1 MRIQGPIFSSRFIV
15 ALILALAFRT
25 PASADAAADL
35 SAAEKLIAAEH
46 WTRAK
51 ALLEPLLRIRPGDA
65 RALFL
70 AARVREA
77 AGDFDGARALADKA
91 VALDPK
97 NADFLC
103 LQAYIDGREGLR
115 AGLFRKFILA
125 RRVKKEAEAALALD
139 PRHIEAHQI
148 LIEFYRQAPGI
159 VGGDKDRSRLLA
171 GELTALDPV
180 RGNLA
185 LAAAAYGPN
194 REDAGAEIFYKKA
207 VEADPGS
214 YAAQTALAGYYS
226 RGTPRRDA
234 LAEKAAAAAL
244 KVDPGRAAAYGL
256 LAQVQARAG
265 RFAELEELL
274 LDAEKNVPDNR
285 APYLSAARVLL
296 QTGAELPRA
305 ERFIRRYIEQPAE
318 IGAPSQAQAWWRLG
332 LVLEKL
338 DRKAEAVEAL
348 RRALALDPQLE
359 GAKKDLKRLR

>member
-159 VGGDKDRSRLLA
+159 VGGDKERSRLLA

-185 LAAAAYGPN
+185 LAAAAFGPN
-194 REDAGAEIFYKKA
+194 REDGGAEVFYKKA

-244 KVDPGRAAAYGL
+244 KIDPGRAAAYGL